1 MSKPS
6 FKLYLIL
13 LFIPKRMKLTLILSL
28 SALRS
33 ISMFSSI
40 MKWKKLQNFQFLSF
54 FSFSVHLLDCY
65 FLDFWFPIFK
75 DNLLHLFL
83 RWRYNLFIYLLLFFF
98 FCQSHPSLY
107 LWRYNLLYF
116 NLFSKWQ
123 LHECLFLQTI
133 SSRIPTK
140 KFNVWPSLLN
150 PLFLKIYSFHL
161 HI

>member
-65 FLDFWFPIFK
+65 FLDFWFNIFK

-83 RWRYNLFIYLLLFFF
+83 R
-98 FCQSHPSLY
+98 
-107 LWRYNLLYF
+107 WRYNLLYF